1 MLKQLHDGKGH
12 SAFTGRILK
21 MKRRGMSG
29 TSASDQGRK
38 TCTIIFIYHRQ

>member
-29 TSASDQGRK
+29 RSGEENMHYN
-38 TCTIIFIYHRQ
+38 IYIP